1 MVNLVWYFLT
11 APVFDYLPCAGKE
24 EIFVKTEKEKTKIN
38 DISRPNAPTA
48 QKKKRLI
55 RILCLAAGV
64 LAVLFILA
72 EFLLPHIAAR
82 TDGKNSP
89 SASQNEVTTRYFY
102 DDRFLTDEDLAE
114 YETFNRDVS
123 FKNPQGVETLVTD
136 SDYVSAGGEEAVL
149 FGKYIDAIKNGDSA
163 AYAACFSEEYDFE
176 NGLDRFARG
185 DETFPPQRLYDIRI
199 EALDTLSD
207 EQSGI
212 TQSLYDV
219 RYRIYKN
226 TGDFRSDM
234 TDDTAPLLFVV
245 ETKNGETRITDIA
258 YRYGGN

>member
-1 MVNLVWYFLT
+1 M
-11 APVFDYLPCAGKE
+11 
-24 EIFVKTEKEKTKIN
+24 KTEKEKTKIN
-38 DISRPNAPTA
+38 DMSRPNAPTT

-82 TDGKNSP
+82 TGGKNSP
-89 SASQNEVTTRYFY
+89 PASQNEATTRYFY

-136 SDYVSAGGEEAVL
+136 GDYVSAGGEEAVL
-149 FGKYIDAIKNGDSA
+149 FGKYIDAIKNGDNA

-234 TDDTAPLLFVV
+234 TDDIAPLLFVV
-245 ETKNGETRITDIA
+245 ETKKGETRITDIA
-258 YRYGGN
+258 YRYGEN